1 MVNGVAN
8 VPICLSQRVDMQ
20 DTRWAVRINNLSAGP
35 SSILVENPIWRTWRL
50 LRFARTQLPYLRVL
64 RCRVIIQ
71 RTRFFDQAV

>member
-50 LRFARTQLPYLRVL
+50 LCFARTTLLTRAALPCHNSTDTLL
-64 RCRVIIQ
+64 
-71 RTRFFDQAV
+71 